1 MIVCAGM
8 GETLEGEV
16 EETESSRASGVCMNQ
31 SRGGGN
37 YSALSW
43 LMYAIPAP
51 LAQLHPRLYHI
62 GLYHLSGRNC
72 RETLQA
78 GKKCGAQVADG

>member
-1 MIVCAGM
+1 M

-16 EETESSRASGVCMNQ
+16 EETESSRGSGVYMSQ
-31 SRGGGN
+31 SGWDGN
-37 YSALSW
+37 HSALSW
-43 LMYAIPAP
+43 MRYTIPAR
-51 LAQLHPRLYHI
+51 LAQLQPKLHHI
-62 GLYHLSGRNC
+62 ALYHLSARDY